1 VDQKVPSGGMGKV
14 TMFCVIMF
22 NVNKDSLQVFV
33 DGAIT
38 RRPNKRP
45 ARN

>member
-1 VDQKVPSGGMGKV
+1 MGQTVSSGGMGKV
-14 TMFCVIMF
+14 MMFGVIMF
-22 NVNKDSLQVFV
+22 NLNKDSLQVFV

-38 RRPNKRP
+38 RRPNTRL

>member
-1 VDQKVPSGGMGKV
+1 MDQKVPSGGMGKV
-14 TMFCVIMF
+14 MMFCVIMF

>member
-1 VDQKVPSGGMGKV
+1 MGQKVPGGGMGKV

-22 NVNKDSLQVFV
+22 NVIKDSLQVFV

-38 RRPNKRP
+38 R
-45 ARN
+45 